1 MNRNKSNQG
10 FSAKREN
17 VKITREIRDIIH
29 GYVMSDGYLREG
41 CLTVEQNSESS
52 AFVEWLYSKLE
63 HLTAG
68 TGVKNVQRVDKRTN
82 TTTYS
87 KRFFTRRLLKG
98 FHNMWYKASDINQ
111 NTGKPKYVKTVPKS
125 LGCFFSKTFITV
137 WYAGDGTKI
146 IGSRGAKI
154 EVRAQARS
162 GAQSAPPTCFN
173 EQQRLVIKELFK
185 TKYDINIHINK
196 AGLSKTGTQQ
206 WTFNINAEDYD
217 KFHNIITQI
226 DLIPALFPNK
236 LCY

>member
-1 MNRNKSNQG
+1 MNKTNMNKANKS
-10 FSAKREN
+10 FPAKRKN

-41 CLTVEQNSESS
+41 QLTVEQNSESS

-63 HLTAG
+63 HLTTRNG
-68 TGVKNVQRVDKRTN
+68 IKDVQRFDKRTN

-98 FHNMWYKASDINQ
+98 FNKMWYKASGIHKK
-111 NTGKPKYVKTVPKS
+111 TGKPKYVKTVPKS

-154 EVRAQARS
+154 EA
-162 GAQSAPPTCFN
+162 TCFN
-173 EQQRLVIKELFK
+173 EEQKLLIKELFK
-185 TKYDINIHINK
+185 SKYDINIHINK

-206 WTFNINAEDYD
+206 WTFNINSEDYD
-217 KFHNIITQI
+217 KFHNIITEI
-226 DLIPALFPNK
+226 DLIPKLFPNK